1 MKFWKRMLAVGFAAG
16 LALGAGLALA
26 GCDTKEGS
34 GGKTDSVD
42 GKTYTYEKCEVIG
55 DDAVAVEQMER
66 FVDETCDGAMLSFAD
81 GKATIKVQGHSGSQG
96 YSDSYDYT
104 QDGDKITCVG
114 LGESM
119 GSIRVSGDRIVTEST
134 ENGWTIKIY
143 YKLYEEN
150 EPGSGNTGGEE
161 QVIGVQ
167 VTEAE
172 WNALLDSVATAE
184 EDGMRFLG
192 QNNFKFQVTEEGEM
206 LSSSMTVVSSGNI
219 VHSYAETLFIADNET
234 LKDEIYWQVK
244 GEDAVTV
251 YSYDGDAESWYNGD
265 MAYSDLEASFGQVF
279 LTLGDLNDGL
289 EEIGFDLGL
298 DLYGR
303 YTFDEKTGAYERA
316 IECTAGN
323 GESSY
328 TVGGSA
334 SIRFGDGK
342 VLAIAV
348 ELLVTLPSG
357 ESGTI
362 KYDFTAGGQSVT
374 IPEKVLAAEEAAEEA
389 A

>member
-1 MKFWKRMLAVGFAAG
+1 MKFWKRMLAVGFAVV
-16 LALGAGLALA
+16 LALGAGFALA

-81 GKATIKVQGHSGSQG
+81 GK
-96 YSDSYDYT
+96 
-104 QDGDKITCVG
+104 
-114 LGESM
+114 
-119 GSIRVSGDRIVTEST
+119 
-134 ENGWTIKIY
+134 TIKIY

-150 EPGSGNTGGEE
+150 EPGSGNTSGEE

-251 YSYDGDAESWYNGD
+251 YSYDGDAESWYKGD

-362 KYDFTAGGQSVT
+362 KYDFTADGQSVT
-374 IPEKVLAAEEAAEEA
+374 IPEKVLAAEGGAANE
-389 A
+389 